1 MKKKSGWIAFFID
14 YKGRIALQGAEMFP
28 IIYRTEKLALK
39 NTCNDSVH
47 KTKPPQPVKIEW
59 MVEK

>member
-14 YKGRIALQGAEMFP
+14 LKGKIALQGLGMYP
-28 IIYRTEKLALK
+28 YIYPTKRLALID
-39 NTCNDSVH
+39 THGDEGF

-59 MVEK
+59 EE